1 MHAVPAYR
9 YTRILV
15 PRSELTITLNL
26 IKTREFQTMLEDG
39 GEVLRDL
46 FVVRLGGK
54 IGRTPSSKSQPDH
67 ERSVRKPALRDFV
80 TLYMRHSRKKAQA
93 GRIRKQGKQL
103 PWQLPST
110 ALQPWRPPSG
120 FVICMF
126 PLKLLRLVG
135 FELGRVMSVNHTRA

>member
-1 MHAVPAYR
+1 MN
-9 YTRILV
+9 TG
-15 PRSELTITLNL
+15 
-26 IKTREFQTMLEDG
+26 EFQTMLEDG
-39 GEVLRDL
+39 GEVVRDI
-46 FVVRLGGK
+46 FVERLGGK
-54 IGRTPSSKSQPDH
+54 IGHAPSSEGQPDH

-80 TLYMRHSRKKAQA
+80 TLYMRYSRKKAQA

-110 ALQPWRPPSG
+110 ALEPRRPPSG

-135 FELGRVMSVNHTRA
+135 FELGRLMSVNHTRA